1 MKHFEKV
8 DLEIERMLKYDIIE
22 RSRSQYINPIVP
34 VIKKSGAVRLCLDA
48 REINVRLKNDHDGP
62 EGMDE
67 VLRKCT
73 GVKVMTSLDLTA
85 SYWQISLSPASRQYT
100 AFLHRGMTYQYKV
113 MAFGTKVGSA
123 ALTRASEFVL
133 RGLSD
138 FIIDFVDDWLCIS
151 GNFDDHLEHLEILF
165 EGIYLDRVTVNFEK
179 VNFCRKE
186 MHFLGHILTA
196 EGIKIDP
203 DKVEAIHRFPAPRNV
218 KQLKG
223 FLGLINFCSK
233 FTNELAHETVPLFN
247 MTKKEIKWSWGDEIR
262 EVFKRVKELFCLEAI
277 LYHPSRGLSI

>member
-1 MKHFEKV
+1 
-8 DLEIERMLKYDIIE
+8 
-22 RSRSQYINPIVP
+22 
-34 VIKKSGAVRLCLDA
+34 
-48 REINVRLKNDHDGP
+48 
-62 EGMDE
+62 
-67 VLRKCT
+67 
-73 GVKVMTSLDLTA
+73 
-85 SYWQISLSPASRQYT
+85 
-100 AFLHRGMTYQYKV
+100 MTYQHKV
-113 MAFGTKVGSA
+113 MPFGTKVCSA

-138 FIIDFVDDWLCIS
+138 FIIDFVDDWLCILGS
-151 GNFDDHLEHLEILF
+151 FDDHLEHLEILF
-165 EGIYLDRVTVNFEK
+165 ERIYLERVTENFEK

-277 LYHPSRGLSI
+277 LYHPSRDRLLYLMTDASKTSLGAL